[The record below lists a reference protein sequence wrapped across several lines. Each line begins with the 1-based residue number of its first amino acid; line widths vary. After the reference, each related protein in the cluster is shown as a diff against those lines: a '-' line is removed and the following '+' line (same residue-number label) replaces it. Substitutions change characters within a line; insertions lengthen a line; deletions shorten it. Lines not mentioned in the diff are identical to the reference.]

1 MLKLVL
7 FKFLLYYMPSSD
19 RFGNICKTSTKNLAR
34 KRENSI
40 RLQHPFVPIA
50 QHTILSAIGS
60 TGSYITAESVGIILF
75 NGAEKDIFGAEK
87 DKFRAE
93 TDEFILKKK
102 QVFTL
107 GAENEQ

>member
-19 RFGNICKTSTKNLAR
+19 RFGIICKTPTKNLAR

-50 QHTILSAIGS
+50 YYTILSARGS
-60 TGSYITAESVGIILF
+60 TCSYITAGSVGI
-75 NGAEKDIFGAEK
+75 GQKG
-87 DKFRAE
+87 
-93 TDEFILKKK
+93 
-102 QVFTL
+102 
-107 GAENEQ
+107 